1 MREMPGVQID
11 FATSI
16 NVRKS
21 PVMGQNGRIM
31 VKSIF
36 ATQDEAA
43 SRL

>member
-21 PVMGQNGRIM
+21 PTFI
-31 VKSIF
+31 VKNNHMQEVIGP
-36 ATQDEAA
+36 
-43 SRL
+43 